1 MSKTERARD
10 SRAPVITGA
19 SALLLAAALGLLMR
33 LAWRLSDLL
42 HLLFGAVIVAVAL
55 GAAAAS
61 PARRLRLSQRAAVGV
76 TVAQIEGNLLM
87 PWVQR
92 WAVEL
97 PPALGITAAVIFG
110 LLFGLPGIILATPLT
125 VVAMVLVQTLYVEG
139 LLERDVRQ

>member
-1 MSKTERARD
+1 
-10 SRAPVITGA
+10 
-19 SALLLAAALGLLMR
+19 MR

-42 HLLFGAVIVAVAL
+42 LLLFGAVIVAVAL

-61 PARRLRLSQRAAVGV
+61 PARWLRLSQRAAAGV

-87 PWVQR
+87 PRVQR
-92 WAVEL
+92 WVVEL
-97 PPALGITAAVIFG
+97 PPVLGITAAVIFGLLFG